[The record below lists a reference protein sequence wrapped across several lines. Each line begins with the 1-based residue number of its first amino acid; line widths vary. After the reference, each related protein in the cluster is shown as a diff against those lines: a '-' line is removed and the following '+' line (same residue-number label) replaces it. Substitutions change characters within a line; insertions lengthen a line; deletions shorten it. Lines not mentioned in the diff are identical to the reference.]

1 MTARI
6 TPLQPRSVSIR
17 APHGIRPRVQRHPT
31 RYGRDTPRNRS
42 AHTQTSVP
50 GARRKCCPCR
60 TPLQA
65 LRRWHTVKADIFS
78 KGKITVTQQKRQ
90 RQPSKQTR
98 QRNYKSYLGSPRW
111 KAKRETIMKKSG
123 GTCRICGAPATEVH
137 HVNYERRGKERLT
150 DLTALCR
157 ECHEL
162 YHAKLEE
169 KKKHEA
175 SKTRK
180 TARTYWRK

>member
-1 MTARI
+1 M
-6 TPLQPRSVSIR
+6 
-17 APHGIRPRVQRHPT
+17 
-31 RYGRDTPRNRS
+31 
-42 AHTQTSVP
+42 
-50 GARRKCCPCR
+50 
-60 TPLQA
+60 
-65 LRRWHTVKADIFS
+65 
-78 KGKITVTQQKRQ
+78 TQQKRQ

-98 QRNYKSYLGSPRW
+98 QRNYKSYLGLPRW

-123 GTCRICGAPATEVH
+123 GKCRICGAPATEVH

-180 TARTYWRK
+180 TARTYWRR